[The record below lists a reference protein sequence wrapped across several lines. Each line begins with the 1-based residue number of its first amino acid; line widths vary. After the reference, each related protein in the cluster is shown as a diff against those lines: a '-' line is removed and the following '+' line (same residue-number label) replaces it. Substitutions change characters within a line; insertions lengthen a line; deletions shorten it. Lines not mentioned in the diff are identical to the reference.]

1 MQPRVF
7 SEAIPEFREDA
18 TRISENPDA
27 GSQGKIRLSVEKVWA
42 SARGRAMRG
51 DTRGSDYLRG
61 AGPWV
66 AGAGPGGPGAPGGSH
81 NADIPEPYP
90 EPEAGAAKHR
100 RRMRADWKRDRNQR
114 PRLSRKSVRLSLEP

>member
-1 MQPRVF
+1 MEGGGV
-7 SEAIPEFREDA
+7 
-18 TRISENPDA
+18 
-27 GSQGKIRLSVEKVWA
+27 
-42 SARGRAMRG
+42 
-51 DTRGSDYLRG
+51 TRGSDYLRG

-90 EPEAGAAKHR
+90 EPEAGAAKHK

-114 PRLSRKSVRLSLEP
+114 PRLSGKSVRPSLKP